1 MFDVRRSS
9 FKTTPQSTTH
19 KGICSMSHVKIL
31 PEILSNKIAAGEV
44 VERPAS
50 VVKELIENS
59 LDAESK
65 KIIIE
70 VENGGR
76 SIIRVSDNGVGMNHD
91 DTLLSIERYATSKI
105 FTDQDLFS
113 INTLGFRG
121 EALPS
126 IASVS
131 KFSIVARDK
140 FSDGGTKI
148 HLEGGR
154 VKKVEQIGAP
164 VGSMITVK
172 QLFYNT
178 PARRKFLKTV
188 NTEMGHIADTVA
200 ATALSRSDVHFTLYH
215 NSKMVKNW
223 LPTSDPVDRA
233 ADVLGKDIRAHLYP
247 LDFKDDNITIY
258 GRVAL
263 PKVTRSTFRGVYIYV
278 NGRVVRDRVVRHALM
293 EGYAQRL
300 MKSCFPVA
308 VLFINVPFDQVDVN
322 VHPTKSE
329 VKFVKQKEVHDLVK
343 RAVLETLSQADQ
355 PEWAPR
361 KSSESRQTY
370 EQPQVAEES
379 VGYRSMGKKAF
390 RSDEHRISSND
401 PSSPSATPWQ
411 GKPASSI
418 EYPTSSIQH
427 PASNIPQP
435 ATRNQASPPATP
447 RQAQQLATRQTAIWE
462 KKRLSD
468 LRIIGQLH
476 NTYILCESKD
486 ELFLIDQHAAHER
499 IVFEQLKKRSKG
511 LKTAAQRLLLPETI
525 EMGYLEA
532 EMLAGL
538 IPEFEKFGL
547 EIEHFGG
554 NTFVVKSVPGILSG
568 RQVKPLILE
577 IVEKMIKTGF
587 TPGLEKAMDE
597 FLILM
602 ACHSAIRANQSL
614 TDVQIKGLLEQ
625 LENCENP
632 SHCPHGRPTWIK
644 WTIKDLEKSFGRI
657 V

>member
-1 MFDVRRSS
+1 
-9 FKTTPQSTTH
+9 
-19 KGICSMSHVKIL
+19 MSHIKIL

-59 LDAESK
+59 LDAKSK

-76 SIIRVSDNGVGMNHD
+76 SIIRVSDNGTGMNHD
-91 DTLLSIERYATSKI
+91 DVLLSIERYATSKI
-105 FTDQDLFS
+105 FTDRDLFS

-126 IASVS
+126 IGSVS
-131 KFSIVARDK
+131 KFSMVSRDES
-140 FSDGGTKI
+140 SDAGTEI
-148 HLEGGR
+148 YVEGGR
-154 VKKVEQIGAP
+154 IKKVEQIGAP
-164 VGSMITVK
+164 VGSMITIK

-215 NSKMVKNW
+215 NSKMVSNW

-233 ADVLGKDIRAHLYP
+233 ADVLGKDVRADLYP
-247 LDFKDDNITIY
+247 LNFKDGNISIY
-258 GRVAL
+258 GRIAS
-263 PKVTRSTFRGVYIYV
+263 PGVTRSTFRGVYIYV
-278 NGRVVRDRVVRHALM
+278 NGRVVRDRVIRHALM
-293 EGYAQRL
+293 EGYSQRL
-300 MKSCFPVA
+300 MKSSFPVA

-322 VHPTKSE
+322 VHPTKNE
-329 VKFVKQKEVHDLVK
+329 VRFVRQKEVHDLVQ
-343 RAVLETLSQADQ
+343 RSVAETLSHADL
-355 PEWAPR
+355 PAWGPR
-361 KSSESRQTY
+361 KSQDNNNVQ
-370 EQPQVAEES
+370 EQPRVAEQTS
-379 VGYRSMGKKAF
+379 GYRDIGRRCTSFEGEGALRLKSA
-390 RSDEHRISSND
+390 SLGDEGVFHSN
-401 PSSPSATPWQ
+401 
-411 GKPASSI
+411 
-418 EYPTSSIQH
+418 
-427 PASNIPQP
+427 
-435 ATRNQASPPATP
+435 
-447 RQAQQLATRQTAIWE
+447 QQLATRQTPIWE

-511 LKTAAQRLLLPETI
+511 LKTASQRLLIPETI
-525 EMGYLEA
+525 DLGYLEA
-532 EMLAGL
+532 EMLGSL
-538 IPEFEKFGL
+538 ISEFEKLGF

-568 RQVKPLILE
+568 RQVKPLIME

-587 TPGLEKAMDE
+587 APGLEKAMDE

-614 TDVQIKGLLEQ
+614 SDVQIKGLLEQ

>member
-1 MFDVRRSS
+1 
-9 FKTTPQSTTH
+9 
-19 KGICSMSHVKIL
+19 MSNIKIL

-59 LDAESK
+59 LDAKSK

-70 VENGGR
+70 AENGGR
-76 SIIRVSDNGVGMNHD
+76 SMIRVSDNGVGMNHD
-91 DTLLSIERYATSKI
+91 DALLSIERYATSKI
-105 FTDQDLFS
+105 FTDRDLFS
-113 INTLGFRG
+113 IDTLGFRG

-131 KFSIVARDK
+131 KFSLVSRGES
-140 FSDGGTKI
+140 SDAGTKI
-148 HLEGGR
+148 YVEGGR
-154 VKKVEQIGAP
+154 IKKVEQIGAP
-164 VGSMITVK
+164 AGSMITVK

-200 ATALSRSDVHFTLYH
+200 ASALCRPDVHFELHH

-233 ADVLGKDIRAHLYP
+233 ADVLGKDIRADLYP
-247 LDFKDDNITIY
+247 LDCIDGNMSIY
-258 GRVAL
+258 GRIAS
-263 PKVTRSTFRGVYIYV
+263 PRVTRSTFKGVYIYV
-278 NGRVVRDRVVRHALM
+278 NGRVVRDRVIRHALM

-300 MKSCFPVA
+300 MKTRFPVA

-322 VHPTKSE
+322 VHPTKNE
-329 VKFVKQKEVHDLVK
+329 VRFVRQKEVHDLVK
-343 RAVLETLSQADQ
+343 RAVLEILRQVDQ
-355 PEWAPR
+355 PAWGPR
-361 KSSESRQTY
+361 KLSERNQTS
-370 EQPQVAEES
+370 ELPQVAEES
-379 VGYRSMGKKAF
+379 NEYRSAGKKAF
-390 RSDEHRISSND
+390 RTGGHRI
-401 PSSPSATPWQ
+401 
-411 GKPASSI
+411 AST
-418 EYPTSSIQH
+418 E
-427 PASNIPQP
+427 QP
-435 ATRNQASPPATP
+435 AVQTP
-447 RQAQQLATRQTAIWE
+447 IWE
-462 KKRLSD
+462 KKGFTD

-476 NTYILCESKD
+476 NTYILCESED
-486 ELFLIDQHAAHER
+486 TLFLIDQHAAHER
-499 IVFEQLKKRSKG
+499 IAFEQLKDRSKG
-511 LKTAAQRLLLPETI
+511 LKTTVQRLLIPETI
-525 EMGYLEA
+525 DVGFLEA
-532 EMLAGL
+532 KMFVSL

-554 NTFVVKSVPGILSG
+554 NTFVVKSVPDILSG
-568 RQVKPLILE
+568 RPVKPVIME

-587 TPGLEKAMDE
+587 APGLEKAMDE
-597 FLILM
+597 FLISL
-602 ACHSAIRANQSL
+602 ACHSVIRANQSL

>member
-1 MFDVRRSS
+1 M
-9 FKTTPQSTTH
+9 P
-19 KGICSMSHVKIL
+19 HVKIL

-50 VVKELIENS
+50 VVKELLENA

-65 KIIIE
+65 KIMIE

-76 SIIRVSDNGVGMNHD
+76 SMIRVSDNGVGMNHD
-91 DTLLSIERYATSKI
+91 DALLSLERYATSKI
-105 FTDQDLFS
+105 FTDRDLFS

-131 KFSIVARDK
+131 KFSIVARDE
-140 FSDGGTKI
+140 FSDVGTKI

-154 VKKVEQIGAP
+154 VNKVEQIGAP

-233 ADVLGKDIRAHLYP
+233 ADVLGKEIRVHLYP
-247 LDFKDDNITIY
+247 LNFKDDNIAID
-258 GRVAL
+258 GRIAS
-263 PKVTRSTFRGVYIYV
+263 PRVTRSTFRGVYIYV
-278 NGRVVRDRVVRHALM
+278 NGRVVRDRVIRHALM

-329 VKFVKQKEVHDLVK
+329 VRFVRQKEVHDLVK
-343 RAVLETLSQADQ
+343 KAVLETLSRADRSAWGAHGFQ
-355 PEWAPR
+355 
-361 KSSESRQTY
+361 KSISTKEQSRIS
-370 EQPQVAEES
+370 EES
-379 VGYRSMGKKAF
+379 ADYRSMGEGALRLKSASLEDKGSF
-390 RSDEHRISSND
+390 LSNEH
-401 PSSPSATPWQ
+401 
-411 GKPASSI
+411 PASSI
-418 EYPTSSIQH
+418 PQPETRTPH
-427 PASNIPQP
+427 PATQ
-435 ATRNQASPPATP
+435 TP
-447 RQAQQLATRQTAIWE
+447 IWE
-462 KKRLSD
+462 KKRFAD

-486 ELFLIDQHAAHER
+486 TLFLIDQHAAHER
-499 IVFEQLKKRSKG
+499 IVFEQLKKGSRD
-511 LKTAAQRLLLPETI
+511 LKTAAQRLLIPETI
-525 EMGYLEA
+525 DMGYLEA
-532 EMLAGL
+532 EVLAGL
-538 IPEFEKFGL
+538 IPEFDKLGL

-568 RQVKPLILE
+568 RQVKPLIME

-587 TPGLEKAMDE
+587 APGLEKAMDE

-614 TDVQIKGLLEQ
+614 TDVQIKSLLKQ

-644 WTIKDLEKSFGRI
+644 WPIKELEKSFGRI

>member
-1 MFDVRRSS
+1 
-9 FKTTPQSTTH
+9 
-19 KGICSMSHVKIL
+19 MSHIKIL

-59 LDAESK
+59 LDAESE

-76 SIIRVSDNGVGMNHD
+76 SIIRVSDNGTGMNHD
-91 DTLLSIERYATSKI
+91 DALLSVERYATSKI
-105 FTDQDLFS
+105 FTDRDLFS

-131 KFSIVARDK
+131 KFSIVSRDK
-140 FSDGGTKI
+140 SSDAGTKI
-148 HLEGGR
+148 YVEGGR
-154 VKKVEQIGAP
+154 IKKVEQIGAP

-215 NSKMVKNW
+215 NSKMVSNW

-233 ADVLGKDIRAHLYP
+233 ADVLGKDIRADLNP
-247 LDFKDDNITIY
+247 LNFKDGNISIY
-258 GRVAL
+258 GRIAS
-263 PKVTRSTFRGVYIYV
+263 PRVTRSTFRGVYIYV
-278 NGRVVRDRVVRHALM
+278 NGRVVRDRVIRHALM

-300 MKSCFPVA
+300 MKSSFPVA

-322 VHPTKSE
+322 VHPSKNE
-329 VKFVKQKEVHDLVK
+329 VRFVRQKEVHDLVK
-343 RAVLETLSQADQ
+343 RAVTETLRQADRTV
-355 PEWAPR
+355 WGPR
-361 KSSESRQTY
+361 KSQDSNGVQ
-370 EQPQVAEES
+370 EQPQIAEES
-379 VGYRSMGKKAF
+379 TGYRAK
-390 RSDEHRISSND
+390 DEVSSNQH
-401 PSSPSATPWQ
+401 PASSIHQSSPSATPWQ
-411 GKPASSI
+411 GKRVSTSLRLRLRPGKAN
-418 EYPTSSIQH
+418 EY
-427 PASNIPQP
+427 PASNIEHP
-435 ATRNQASPPATP
+435 AIQSP
-447 RQAQQLATRQTAIWE
+447 IWG
-462 KKRLSD
+462 KKRLTD

-511 LKTAAQRLLLPETI
+511 LKTAAQRLLIPETI
-525 EMGYLEA
+525 DMGYLEA
-532 EMLAGL
+532 EMLDSL
-538 IPEFEKFGL
+538 MPEFEKLGL

-568 RQVKPLILE
+568 RQVKPLIME

-587 TPGLEKAMDE
+587 APGLEKAMDE

-614 TDVQIKGLLEQ
+614 TDVQIKGLFEQ

>member
-1 MFDVRRSS
+1 
-9 FKTTPQSTTH
+9 
-19 KGICSMSHVKIL
+19 MSHIKIL

-76 SIIRVSDNGVGMNHD
+76 SIIRVSDNGTGMNHD
-91 DTLLSIERYATSKI
+91 DALLSIERYATSKI
-105 FTDQDLFS
+105 FTDRDLFS

-131 KFSIVARDK
+131 KFSLVTRDG
-140 FSDGGTKI
+140 FSDVGTKI
-148 HLEGGR
+148 HVEGGR
-154 VKKVEQIGAP
+154 IKKVEQIGAP
-164 VGSMITVK
+164 VGSMITVN

-215 NSKMVKNW
+215 NSKMVSNR

-233 ADVLGKDIRAHLYP
+233 ADVLGKDIRADLYP
-247 LDFKDDNITIY
+247 LNFKDGNISIY
-258 GRVAL
+258 GRIAS
-263 PKVTRSTFRGVYIYV
+263 PRVTRSTFRGVYIYV
-278 NGRVVRDRVVRHALM
+278 NGRVVRDRVIRHALI

-300 MKSCFPVA
+300 MKSSFPVA

-322 VHPTKSE
+322 VHPTKNE
-329 VKFVKQKEVHDLVK
+329 VRFVRQKEVHDLVK
-343 RAVLETLSQADQ
+343 RAVSETLHQADR
-355 PEWAPR
+355 PAWGPR
-361 KSSESRQTY
+361 KSQDTNGVQ

-379 VGYRSMGKKAF
+379 VGYRSTGERAF
-390 RSDEHRISSND
+390 RSDDHRISSIEH
-401 PSSPSATPWQ
+401 PASSIRHRV
-411 GKPASSI
+411 SSI
-418 EYPTSSIQH
+418 EYPASSIL
-427 PASNIPQP
+427 QP
-435 ATRNQASPPATP
+435 ATRNPQLEIQTP
-447 RQAQQLATRQTAIWE
+447 IWE
-462 KKRLSD
+462 RKRFAD

-511 LKTAAQRLLLPETI
+511 LKTAAQRLLIPETI
-525 EMGYLEA
+525 DMGYLEA
-532 EMLAGL
+532 EMLGSL
-538 IPEFEKFGL
+538 MPEFEKLGL
-547 EIEHFGG
+547 EIENFGG
-554 NTFVVKSVPGILSG
+554 NTFVVKSVPDILSG
-568 RQVKPLILE
+568 RQVKPLIME

-587 TPGLEKAMDE
+587 APGLEKAMDE

-614 TDVQIKGLLEQ
+614 TDVQIKGLLDQ

-644 WTIKDLEKSFGRI
+644 WTIKVLEKSFGRI

>member
-1 MFDVRRSS
+1 M
-9 FKTTPQSTTH
+9 PH
-19 KGICSMSHVKIL
+19 IKIL

-50 VVKELIENS
+50 VVKELVENA

-76 SIIRVSDNGVGMNHD
+76 SMIRVSDNGVGMNHD
-91 DTLLSIERYATSKI
+91 DALLSIERYATSKI
-105 FTDQDLFS
+105 FTDRDLFS
-113 INTLGFRG
+113 IKTLGFRG

-131 KFSIVARDK
+131 KFYIVARDE
-140 FSDGGTKI
+140 FSDVGTKI

-215 NSKMVKNW
+215 NSKMIRN
-223 LPTSDPVDRA
+223 LLLTSDPVDRA

-247 LDFKDDNITIY
+247 LNFKDDSITIY
-258 GRVAL
+258 GWIASPRF
-263 PKVTRSTFRGVYIYV
+263 TRSTFRGVYIYV
-278 NGRVVRDRVVRHALM
+278 NGRVVRDRVIRHALM

-322 VHPTKSE
+322 VHPTKNE
-329 VKFVKQKEVHDLVK
+329 VRFVRQKEVHDLVK
-343 RAVLETLSQADQ
+343 RAVSETLVRADR
-355 PEWAPR
+355 PAWVPR
-361 KSSESRQTY
+361 KSQDSNGVQER
-370 EQPQVAEES
+370 PQVAEQPS
-379 VGYRSMGKKAF
+379 GYRSTGKRVF
-390 RSDEHRISSND
+390 RSDEHRISSIEH
-401 PSSPSATPWQ
+401 
-411 GKPASSI
+411 PASSI
-418 EYPTSSIQH
+418 QHRASSIKHPASSIQH
-427 PASNIPQP
+427 PAIQ
-435 ATRNQASPPATP
+435 TP
-447 RQAQQLATRQTAIWE
+447 LWE
-462 KKRLSD
+462 KKRFAD

-499 IVFEQLKKRSKG
+499 IVFEQLKKRPEG
-511 LKTAAQRLLLPETI
+511 LKTAAQRLLIPETI
-525 EMGYLEA
+525 DMGYLEA

-547 EIEHFGG
+547 EIEHFGE

-568 RQVKPLILE
+568 RQVKPLIME

-587 TPGLEKAMDE
+587 APGLEKAMDE

>member
-1 MFDVRRSS
+1 
-9 FKTTPQSTTH
+9 
-19 KGICSMSHVKIL
+19 MSHIKIL

-76 SIIRVSDNGVGMNHD
+76 SIIRVSDNGTGMNHD
-91 DTLLSIERYATSKI
+91 DALLSIERYATSKI
-105 FTDQDLFS
+105 FTDRDLFS

-131 KFSIVARDK
+131 KFSLVTRDG
-140 FSDGGTKI
+140 FSDVGTKI
-148 HLEGGR
+148 HVEGGR
-154 VKKVEQIGAP
+154 IKKVEQIGAP
-164 VGSMITVK
+164 VGSMITIK

-215 NSKMVKNW
+215 NSKMVSNR

-233 ADVLGKDIRAHLYP
+233 ADVLGKDIRADLYP
-247 LDFKDDNITIY
+247 LNFKDGNISIY
-258 GRVAL
+258 GRIAS
-263 PKVTRSTFRGVYIYV
+263 PRVTRSTFRGVYIYV
-278 NGRVVRDRVVRHALM
+278 NGRVVRDRVIRHALM

-300 MKSCFPVA
+300 MKSSFPVA

-322 VHPTKSE
+322 VHPTKNE
-329 VKFVKQKEVHDLVK
+329 VRFVRQKEVHDLVK
-343 RAVLETLSQADQ
+343 RAVTETLRQADRTA
-355 PEWAPR
+355 WGPR
-361 KSSESRQTY
+361 KSQDSNGVQ

-379 VGYRSMGKKAF
+379 ADDRRTGGRSAPCHGVAEGEDGSLEDKGVF
-390 RSDEHRISSND
+390 HSNQQQRTSIQHPVSSNEH
-401 PSSPSATPWQ
+401 PATSNEH
-411 GKPASSI
+411 PASSI
-418 EYPTSSIQH
+418 
-427 PASNIPQP
+427 PQLE
-435 ATRNQASPPATP
+435 TRNPKPETRNPQLEIQTP
-447 RQAQQLATRQTAIWE
+447 IWE
-462 KKRLSD
+462 KKRFAD
-468 LRIIGQLH
+468 LRIVGQLH

-511 LKTAAQRLLLPETI
+511 LKTAAQRLLIPETI
-525 EMGYLEA
+525 DMGYLEA
-532 EMLAGL
+532 EMLSSL
-538 IPEFEKFGL
+538 MPEFEKLGL

-568 RQVKPLILE
+568 RQVKPLIME

-587 TPGLEKAMDE
+587 APGLEKAMDE

-614 TDVQIKGLLEQ
+614 TDVQIKGLLDQ

>member
-1 MFDVRRSS
+1 
-9 FKTTPQSTTH
+9 
-19 KGICSMSHVKIL
+19 MSIIKIL

-76 SIIRVSDNGVGMNHD
+76 SIIRVSDNGTGMNHD
-91 DTLLSIERYATSKI
+91 DALLSIERYATSKI
-105 FTDQDLFS
+105 FTDRDLFS

-131 KFSIVARDK
+131 KFSMVSRDES
-140 FSDGGTKI
+140 SDAGTEI
-148 HLEGGR
+148 YVEGGR
-154 VKKVEQIGAP
+154 IKKVEQIGAP
-164 VGSMITVK
+164 VGSMITIK

-215 NSKMVKNW
+215 NSKMVSNW

-233 ADVLGKDIRAHLYP
+233 ADVLGKDVRADLYP
-247 LDFKDDNITIY
+247 LNFKDGNISIY
-258 GRVAL
+258 GRIAS
-263 PKVTRSTFRGVYIYV
+263 PGVTRSTFRGVYIYV
-278 NGRVVRDRVVRHALM
+278 NGRVVRDRVIRHALM

-300 MKSCFPVA
+300 MKSSFPVA

-322 VHPTKSE
+322 VHPTKNE
-329 VKFVKQKEVHDLVK
+329 VRFVRQKEVHDLVK
-343 RAVLETLSQADQ
+343 RAVTETLRQADRTAWS
-355 PEWAPR
+355 PH
-361 KSSESRQTY
+361 KSQDSNGVQ
-370 EQPQVAEES
+370 EQPQVAEQAS
-379 VGYRSMGKKAF
+379 RYRSTGGRSASLEGKGAL
-390 RSDEHRISSND
+390 RSNE
-401 PSSPSATPWQ
+401 
-411 GKPASSI
+411 
-418 EYPTSSIQH
+418 
-427 PASNIPQP
+427 QP
-435 ATRNQASPPATP
+435 ATRNQGSP
-447 RQAQQLATRQTAIWE
+447 RQAPQRATRNSQLATQSPIWG
-462 KKRLSD
+462 KKRFAD

-511 LKTAAQRLLLPETI
+511 LKTASQRLLIPETI
-525 EMGYLEA
+525 DMGYLEA
-532 EMLAGL
+532 EMLGSL
-538 IPEFEKFGL
+538 ISEFEKLGL

-568 RQVKPLILE
+568 RQVKPLIME

-587 TPGLEKAMDE
+587 APGLEKTMDE

-614 TDVQIKGLLEQ
+614 TDAQIKGLLDQ

>member
-1 MFDVRRSS
+1 
-9 FKTTPQSTTH
+9 
-19 KGICSMSHVKIL
+19 MSHIKIL

-76 SIIRVSDNGVGMNHD
+76 SMIRVSDNGVGMNHD
-91 DTLLSIERYATSKI
+91 DALLSIERYATSKI

-131 KFSIVARDK
+131 KFSIVARDEL
-140 FSDGGTKI
+140 SDVGTKI
-148 HLEGGR
+148 HIEGGR

-164 VGSMITVK
+164 VGSMIAVK

-200 ATALSRSDVHFTLYH
+200 ATALSRFDVHFTLYH

-247 LDFKDDNITIY
+247 LNIKDDSITIY
-258 GRVAL
+258 GRIAS
-263 PKVTRSTFRGVYIYV
+263 PRVTRSTFRGVYIYV
-278 NGRVVRDRVVRHALM
+278 NGRVVRDRVIRHALIQ
-293 EGYAQRL
+293 GYAQRL

-322 VHPTKSE
+322 VHPTKNE
-329 VKFVKQKEVHDLVK
+329 VRFVRQKEVHDLVK
-343 RAVLETLSQADQ
+343 RAVLETLRQADR
-355 PEWAPR
+355 PAWGPR
-361 KSSESRQTY
+361 KSPESSQTY
-370 EQPQVAEES
+370 EQPKVAEES
-379 VGYRSMGKKAF
+379 VGYRITAERAF
-390 RSDEHRISSND
+390 RSDEHRISSID
-401 PSSPSATPWQ
+401 PSSPSASGSASQLRPDKTPWQ
-411 GKPASSI
+411 GKRVSSN
-418 EYPTSSIQH
+418 S
-427 PASNIPQP
+427 
-435 ATRNQASPPATP
+435 
-447 RQAQQLATRQTAIWE
+447 QLATQTPIWE
-462 KKRLSD
+462 KKRFAD

-476 NTYILCESKD
+476 DTYILCESKD

-511 LKTAAQRLLLPETI
+511 LKTAAQRLLIPETI

-532 EMLAGL
+532 EMLDSL

-568 RQVKPLILE
+568 RQVKPLIME

-587 TPGLEKAMDE
+587 TPGMEKAMDE
-597 FLILM
+597 LLILM

>member
-9 FKTTPQSTTH
+9 FKTTPKFTTQ
-19 KGICSMSHVKIL
+19 KGVCGMPHVKIL

-50 VVKELIENS
+50 VVKELVENS

-76 SIIRVSDNGVGMNHD
+76 SMIRVSDNGVGMNHD

-105 FTDQDLFS
+105 FTDRDLFS

-131 KFSIVARDK
+131 KFTIVARDE
-140 FSDGGTKI
+140 FSDVGTKI
-148 HLEGGR
+148 HVEGGR

-188 NTEMGHIADTVA
+188 NTEMGHIADTVS

-215 NSKMVKNW
+215 NSKVVKNW

-233 ADVLGKDIRAHLYP
+233 ADVLGKDTRAHLYP
-247 LDFKDDNITIY
+247 LNFKDDNITIY
-258 GRVAL
+258 GRVAS
-263 PKVTRSTFRGVYIYV
+263 PQVTRNTFRGVYIYV

-322 VHPTKSE
+322 VHPTKNE
-329 VKFVKQKEVHDLVK
+329 VRFVRQKEVHDLVK
-343 RAVLETLSQADQ
+343 RAVLETLRQADR
-355 PEWAPR
+355 PAWGLHKLP
-361 KSSESRQTY
+361 KSNGLQ
-370 EQPQVAEES
+370 EQPQIAEES
-379 VGYRSMGKKAF
+379 VGYRSTGERTF
-390 RSDEHRISSND
+390 RSDEHRISSIEH
-401 PSSPSATPWQ
+401 
-411 GKPASSI
+411 PA
-418 EYPTSSIQH
+418 SSIQH
-427 PASNIPQP
+427 PATSNDKALPSARPWQGKRASSNEHP
-435 ATRNQASPPATP
+435 AIQTP
-447 RQAQQLATRQTAIWE
+447 IWG
-462 KKRLSD
+462 KKSFAD

-499 IVFEQLKKRSKG
+499 IVFEQLKKRPKDM
-511 LKTAAQRLLLPETI
+511 KTAAQRLLIPETI
-525 EMGYLEA
+525 DMGYLET

-538 IPEFEKFGL
+538 IPGFEKLGL

-568 RQVKPLILE
+568 RQIKPLIME

-587 TPGLEKAMDE
+587 APGLEKAMDE